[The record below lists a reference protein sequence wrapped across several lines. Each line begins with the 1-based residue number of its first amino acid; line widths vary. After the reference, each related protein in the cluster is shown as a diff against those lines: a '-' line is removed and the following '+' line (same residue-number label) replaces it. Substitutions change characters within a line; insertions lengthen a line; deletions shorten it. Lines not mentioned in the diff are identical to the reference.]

1 MGRSYCR
8 KRPNAELVPLRFR
21 PEGTDFCIEDPGHS
35 GWHMA
40 TFSGNHYNVLV
51 RWDPEEESIF
61 DATEPDLGSVP
72 TERG

>member
-8 KRPNAELVPLRFR
+8 KQPDTELVPLRLR
-21 PEGTDFCIEDPGHS
+21 PEGIAFCIEDPGHG
-35 GWHMA
+35 GWHIA
-40 TFSGNHYNVLV
+40 TFSGNQYNVLV
-51 RWDPEEESIF
+51 RCDPEEESSF